1 MTPFDEPTE
10 SEFVRINAPRVDK
23 IIAAIEVIEKSAKSN
38 KAEDEMSALLAPIKT
53 RLRVWQAADTTT
65 AIEAAGS
72 PPIAR
77 TTAASWFALREAAQ
91 TAPLEQLPTVMAV
104 IMNRVDELIHNQPK
118 GK

>member
-10 SEFVRINAPRVDK
+10 SDFVRINAPRVDK

-38 KAEDEMSALLAPIKT
+38 KAEDEMSALLAPVMT
-53 RLRVWQAADTTT
+53 RLRVWQAADAPT

-72 PPIAR
+72 PPMAR
-77 TTAASWFALREAAQ
+77 TPAASWFVLREAAQ
-91 TAPLEQLPTVMAV
+91 DAPLNQLTPVLAV